1 MATSEMTAHNSS
13 AYSWHDYYEMT
24 KPKVVLLITF
34 TALVGM
40 LLSTWGM
47 VPWQPLLFG
56 LLGISLSLIH
66 ISEPTRPILVSRMPS
81 SA

>member
-1 MATSEMTAHNSS
+1 MATSEMTAHNAS

-40 LLSTWGM
+40 LLSTWGL
-47 VPWQPLLFG
+47 VPWQPLLF
-56 LLGISLSLIH
+56 
-66 ISEPTRPILVSRMPS
+66 
-81 SA
+81 